1 MNEPNA
7 NDLGEDEICEGL
19 FGPDSDDDDGTD
31 NAPDREGSV
40 DGAAPGA
47 ETEMDQAVESTKRE
61 REDDEPGEESAKR
74 QRQKEQ
80 LSALIAMK
88 ARLDNMN
95 KVMQKP
101 DVKKILEDLSKL
113 PEFQM
118 PRNLLSQIYEFTG
131 STEENKGFMLVFVDQ
146 NGAPQIMTQASSQ
159 ILEMGLRKATE
170 EYLVEYSEM
179 IKPDIDRG
187 EQE

>member
-1 MNEPNA
+1 MENEEFDP
-7 NDLGEDEICEGL
+7 ED
-19 FGPDSDDDDGTD
+19 
-31 NAPDREGSV
+31 
-40 DGAAPGA
+40 
-47 ETEMDQAVESTKRE
+47 
-61 REDDEPGEESAKR
+61 
-74 QRQKEQ
+74 
-80 LSALIAMK
+80 
-88 ARLDNMN
+88 
-95 KVMQKP
+95 
-101 DVKKILEDLSKL
+101 L